1 MSNVYDEREQE
12 LARVLGEVPDDTKRK
27 VEKSINKQIKA
38 HMKTNKKDFLNV
50 EDILEIKELKK
61 YLKFVVF
68 NGPRLIG
75 KSYSTKYFLLKRFR
89 EHDEKFVWIRNTD
102 AQAEKNLK
110 NDSMFWKEF
119 GYHIFPG
126 SRAVVSLIDDKKS
139 VNDKNVKKIVGWYIG
154 LSTAKNSKSI
164 DYKGAYWIN
173 FEEFNDGSSIKDKWG
188 KFTSLASS
196 IFRLNDKAK
205 VLLSSNMI
213 SQSDNVLATMGM
225 NQKKG
230 VNKLLTFNWALRS
243 MIWNI
248 PKNHYKKTT
257 GGFQVAR
264 RMALVG
270 SIELWKSE
278 YGGEFSSEYANNI
291 KTITSFKDVV
301 DKFII
306 RYDTRKLMVCYDTK
320 TKEHYVV
327 DWERR
332 RKSNVREFVVLRKD
346 ELQYKQSKM
355 IPPKVLKF
363 LNIIW
368 KREILYTD
376 EISIAE
382 LMIEFLDQPM
392 EKSRITNVI
401 NKK

>member
-1 MSNVYDEREQE
+1 MSNVYDERDQE
-12 LARVLGEVPDDTKRK
+12 IAMVLSEVPDDTKRK

-38 HMKTNKKDFLNV
+38 HMKTNVKDFLNV

-61 YLKFVVF
+61 YLKIVAF

-75 KSYSTKYFLLKRFR
+75 KSYSTKHFLLKRFR
-89 EHDEKFVWIRNTD
+89 DHGEKFVWMRNTD

-126 SRAVVSLIDDKKS
+126 SRAVVSLIDENKA
-139 VNDKNVKKIVGWYIG
+139 VNNQNVKEIVGWYIG

-164 DYKGAYWIN
+164 DYKNAYWIN
-173 FEEFNDGSSIKDKWG
+173 FEEFNDGSTQKDEWG

-205 VLLSSNMI
+205 ILLSSNMI
-213 SQSDNVLATMGM
+213 SQSSSVLASMGM

-230 VNKLLTFNWALRS
+230 VNELLTFNWVLRS
-243 MIWNI
+243 VIWNI
-248 PKNHYKKTT
+248 PKNHYKKTG
-257 GGFQVAR
+257 GGFQLAR
-264 RMALVG
+264 RMAMVG
-270 SIELWKSE
+270 SIENWKAE
-278 YGGEFSSEYANNI
+278 YGGEFSSDFGYNI
-291 KTITSFKDVV
+291 KKITSFKNVV

-306 RYDTRKLMVCYDTK
+306 RYETRKLMVCYDTK
-320 TKEHYVV
+320 SKEHYVV

-363 LNIIW
+363 LNILW
-368 KREILYTD
+368 KREELYTD

-382 LMIEFLDQPM
+382 LMLDFLDQPM
-392 EKSRITNVI
+392 EKNRLTNVL